1 MQTDVR
7 RAWALATV
15 AGLVLAACAAPQNLS
30 STSPQP
36 SSSPTEE
43 ASPSPS
49 PSPIPTAPL
58 AISSFAFHT
67 GEVGLSYSAVSL
79 GATGG
84 LAPYSWSLT
93 SGSLPPGLTL
103 SSGGVVSGSNTSSG
117 TFSFTLKVSDAGG
130 ATVSQNGAITV
141 YSALTM
147 TQPCVGQCVIGKGCT
162 TCGAF
167 GTASR
172 GLSPYT
178 YKIVGGAVPPGMTWK
193 QLSLVG
199 GFPAGRYSL
208 SVQVTDKLGAR
219 VTVSANWSIYSPP
232 KFTKGSSCAAT
243 GSPASCSTT
252 GWTYSGG
259 SPTATPKLVIISYGQ
274 YCPSFT
280 FCYPKPTAPPPRW
293 SVSVRSGVVTFSADI
308 ECSDPTLAY
317 QGYVIVELLDTAKC
331 ATTSPSNA
339 ASLLVDLVNNC

>member
-1 MQTDVR
+1 V
-7 RAWALATV
+7 AALA
-15 AGLVLAACAAPQNLS
+15 LAACAAPQNLS

-58 AISSFAFHT
+58 VISSFAFHS

-84 LAPYSWSLT
+84 LAPYSWSLA

-130 ATVSQNGAITV
+130 ATVLQKGAITV

-208 SVQVTDKLGAR
+208 SVQVTDRLGAR
-219 VTVSANWSIYSPP
+219 VTVSANWSIYSPATL
-232 KFTKGSSCAAT
+232 KKGSDCVSSGNPPQCT
-243 GSPASCSTT
+243 TT
-252 GWTYSGG
+252 GWSYSGG
-259 SPTATPKLVIISYGQ
+259 NPSAVPKVVIVGYSQ
-274 YCPSFT
+274 YCGF
-280 FCYPKPTAPPPRW
+280 FCYPVPTSPPPGW
-293 SVSVRSGVVTFSADI
+293 TVSVKAGVITFSAGGIQCNASPPYYGGDI
-308 ECSDPTLAY
+308 T
-317 QGYVIVELLDTAKC
+317 VELVDTAKC
-331 ATTSPSNA
+331 ATTSPSNKA
-339 ASLLVDLVNNC
+339 TLLVNIENNC